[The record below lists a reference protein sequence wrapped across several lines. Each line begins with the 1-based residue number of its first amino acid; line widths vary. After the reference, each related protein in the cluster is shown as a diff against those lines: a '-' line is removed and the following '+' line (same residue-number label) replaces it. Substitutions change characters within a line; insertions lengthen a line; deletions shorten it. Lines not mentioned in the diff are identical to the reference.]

1 MRHPRT
7 ITTSILSTSTTTFKR
22 LIQSRTAFAVTAA
35 FVLVAVAG
43 VTAGYRA
50 MTTTVTL
57 SVDGQDRQV
66 RVFGD
71 TVGDVLSAEGISLG
85 SRDLVQPSVD
95 EPVHD
100 GSKVAVL
107 FSKPVTLTVDG
118 KTSTHYVTATSV
130 EGALEQIG
138 TVYADAHLS
147 MSRGMSLDRSGA
159 SIDVITPKKLRFAI
173 AGHKAVTRNVPALTV
188 GDALAAAG
196 VHVDKRDIVK
206 PGRTTR
212 VHEHELIRFTNVT
225 VKVVKVDGE
234 RYTAGTITHDDSSAW
249 KGTETVVRQGKPG
262 TRNATYRIIRH
273 NGRVFRRVLVTANVL
288 KPAVPEVVS
297 VGTKES
303 SSGGGINLANA
314 AMWDRIAACESGGNW
329 SINTGNGYYGGLQFD
344 SGTWLGAGGG
354 DFAPRADLAS
364 REEQIT
370 VANRIYATRGLS
382 PWGCAHAA

>member
-7 ITTSILSTSTTTFKR
+7 ITTTTLTSTFKR
-22 LIQSRTAFAVTAA
+22 LIQSRTALAVTAA

-50 MTTTVTL
+50 MSTTVTL
-57 SVDGQDRQV
+57 SVDGKDHQV

-71 TVGDVLSAEGISLG
+71 TVGDVLSAEGIHLG
-85 SRDLVQPSVD
+85 SRDLVQPAAD
-95 EPVHD
+95 QPIQD
-100 GSKVAVL
+100 GSKIAVL
-107 FSKPVTLTVDG
+107 YSKPITLTVDG
-118 KTSTHYVTATSV
+118 TTSTHYVTASSV

-138 TVYADAHLS
+138 TVYADAQIS

-173 AGHKAVTRNVPALTV
+173 AGHKAVTRKVPALTV
-188 GDALAAAG
+188 GDALVAAG

-212 VHEHELIRFTNVT
+212 VHSGEKITFTNVT
-225 VKVVKVDGE
+225 VKTVQVKDE
-234 RYTAGTITHDDSSAW
+234 SYELATIKHEDSSAW
-249 KGTETVVRQGKPG
+249 QGTETVVRQGKPG
-262 TRNATYRIIRH
+262 TRNATYRVVRH
-273 NGRVFRRVLVTANVL
+273 NGKVFRRVLVTSNVL
-288 KPAVPEVVS
+288 KPAVAEIVN
-297 VGTKES
+297 VGTKQAS
-303 SSGGGINLANA
+303 SGGGGINLANA

-364 REEQIT
+364 RAEQIT
-370 VANRIYATRGLS
+370 VANRIYASRGLS